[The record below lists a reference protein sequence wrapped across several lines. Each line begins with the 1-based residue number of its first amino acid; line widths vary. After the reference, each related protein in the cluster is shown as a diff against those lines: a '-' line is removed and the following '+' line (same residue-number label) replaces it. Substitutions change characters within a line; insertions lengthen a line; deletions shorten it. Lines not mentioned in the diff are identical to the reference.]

1 MIQIINTI
9 LKQRENREQKFNDVD
24 RETEGTDD
32 ESFRIVMYSDV
43 SLRSDTSE

>member
-1 MIQIINTI
+1 MIQIIDTI
-9 LKQRENREQKFNDVD
+9 LKQRENRDSDVD